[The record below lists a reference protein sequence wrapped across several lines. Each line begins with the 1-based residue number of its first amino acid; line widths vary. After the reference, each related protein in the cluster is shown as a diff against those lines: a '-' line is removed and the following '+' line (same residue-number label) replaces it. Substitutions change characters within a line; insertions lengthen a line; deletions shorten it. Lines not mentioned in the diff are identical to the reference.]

1 MGSWKFLSALDSSA
15 EQSYLYVLALYSCD
29 RLISLFA
36 ACFAE
41 FLCLQ
46 CRDFGVLSLA
56 A

>member
-1 MGSWKFLSALDSSA
+1 VGSWKFLSALDSSA